1 MRVLVVGAGFAGLRA
16 ALALQDAGVPVSVF
30 EARERVGGRVWSTTL
45 ENGAIVELG
54 AEWIMPGDDELRSVA
69 ERFGLALAE
78 TGADYRRREATG
90 PGSITLEQQD
100 AFLVAANRAREE
112 IAPEAAA
119 GASLGGFLDGVSGSD
134 AARHVLK
141 TRLAGTCAQD
151 LERVTLQITD
161 GEHAFA
167 PGGGPYHR
175 VGEGNQ
181 RIAESMAQELG
192 DVQVGRA
199 VGAVRREDD
208 GVTVSIG
215 SHEER
220 ADAVIVAVPAPIAA
234 RIVYEPTLPERSASF
249 LEAVTLGVAAKFA
262 VATEGRPPPLSRQS
276 TELSMWT
283 WGANGADGAPRRCI
297 ASFAGSPAA
306 MTSLGLHRGR
316 VDLWLERVK
325 GMNPDVSTIG
335 EPVMYAWQDD
345 PYTLGAYSSWD
356 SAAWVRRDDGAVPVG
371 RLVFAGEHTAGGE
384 HYATMEGALRSG
396 IRAARQVLTLIGA

>member
-1 MRVLVVGAGFAGLRA
+1 VVGAGFAGLRA
-16 ALALQDAGVPVSVF
+16 ALALHDAGVGVSVL

-45 ENGAIVELG
+45 ANGAIVELG
-54 AEWIMPGDDELRSVA
+54 AEWIMPGDAELRHVA
-69 ERFGLALAE
+69 ERFGIALAE

-90 PGSITLEQQD
+90 PGAVTLDEQD
-100 AFLVAANRAREE
+100 AFLEAANRARVE
-112 IAPEAAA
+112 IGPEAAA
-119 GASLGGFLDGVSGSD
+119 GSTLGGFLDAVPGSE

-161 GEHAFA
+161 GEHAFEF
-167 PGGGPYHR
+167 GGGRYHR
-175 VGEGNQ
+175 VANGNQ
-181 RIAESMAQELG
+181 RIAEAMAEEIG
-192 DVQVGRA
+192 DVQLGRGVEA
-199 VGAVRREDD
+199 IERAED

-215 SHEER
+215 SHEEH

-234 RIVYEPTLPERSASF
+234 RIAYAPALPARSASF
-249 LEAVTLGVAAKFA
+249 LDAVTLGVAAKFA
-262 VATEGRPPPLSRQS
+262 VATRERPPARSRQS

-283 WGANGADGAPRRCI
+283 WGANGADGKPRMCI

-306 MTSLGLHRGR
+306 MRSLELDRGR
-316 VDLWLERVK
+316 IDPWLERVQT
-325 GMNPDVSTIG
+325 MNPDVTTIG

-356 SAAWVRRDDGAVPVG
+356 GSAWERRDDGSIPVG
-371 RLVFAGEHTAGGE
+371 RMIFAGEHTAGGE

-396 IRAARQVLTLIGA
+396 VRAAEQVRSLLGV